1 MGIIDL
7 GGKRRK
13 REIAIEEGR
22 RFYEEKEDMAV
33 NETQYGVRC
42 DKNVQAG

>member
-7 GGKRRK
+7 RKRGE

-22 RFYEEKEDMAV
+22 HFYEEKEDMAV
-33 NETQYGVRC
+33 NETQYGMRC
-42 DKNVQAG
+42 DKNV